1 MAIEGT
7 LGDFRLEEILQSVAQ
22 QRRTG
27 ILTLQSETTIV
38 AVSFLA
44 GNVVSADSLAHTVE
58 ERLGEGLVA
67 EGLVE
72 PATIA
77 DLARRQEAGEAR
89 LIDLLVSEGVLS
101 REGVLDALRRQNLA
115 LLRELLGWSEGE
127 FKFYGGDEVSY
138 EEGVEPI
145 SVEGLLLSTLGEE
158 GGGVGGGAEPVPSAA
173 TPLDA
178 GPSGSLSATAE
189 LTEAGEVSEEARAAG
204 AASAGPA
211 VAGGGGWAGE
221 APAAGVAPAAGPAS
235 AARVAAATALPSAR
249 RARPA
254 PPPRTDEEAA
264 AAPAL
269 GPAPR
274 AVPAALGLLLAAVV
288 AAAVFAAPQRLLLPF
303 SWQSGERQALA
314 EVQRLADRLAIDRA
328 AKTFFLLEGHFP
340 PSLDPLVAAG
350 LLGAGDRV
358 GPEGRRLSLVAHED
372 SYDVLAEGGEQ
383 PVWSEAITGNFL
395 LDPDL
400 RLTAAP
406 SAGADRPLVL
416 LD

>member
-44 GNVVSADSLAHTVE
+44 GHVVSADSLAHTVE

-77 DLARRQEAGEAR
+77 DLTRRQEAGEAR
-89 LIDLLVSEGVLS
+89 LTDLLVSEGVLS

-138 EEGVEPI
+138 EEGIDPI
-145 SVEGLLLSTLGEE
+145 SVEGLLLSTLDGEGGE
-158 GGGVGGGAEPVPSAA
+158 GGGVEPVALAA
-173 TPLDA
+173 TPLDV
-178 GPSGSLSATAE
+178 S
-189 LTEAGEVSEEARAAG
+189 EAAEVSEASEASGAAEGAG

-221 APAAGVAPAAGPAS
+221 APPAAVASAAGAS
-235 AARVAAATALPSAR
+235 AARVAATTALPSAR
-249 RARPA
+249 RAP
-254 PPPRTDEEAA
+254 PSPPRTEDEAA

-274 AVPAALGLLLAAVV
+274 AGPAALGLLLAAVV

-340 PSLDPLVAAG
+340 PSLEPLVAAG

-358 GPEGRRLSLVAHED
+358 GPEGRRLSLVAHEE
-372 SYDVLAEGGEQ
+372 SYDVLAEGSEQ

-400 RLTAAP
+400 RLTAAASP
-406 SAGADRPLVL
+406 GDERPLVL